1 MFELS
6 SIEKS
11 ELLSNTDRL
20 ATLKYS
26 YAPIMVFTEQGVAM
40 LSSVL
45 NSDKA
50 IQANIEIMRTFV
62 TYRLKMLENNDLR
75 KEIERLGKTHQKSM
89 RGLVFGLVF
98 GLVSGFV

>member
-6 SIEKS
+6 TNEKS
-11 ELLSNTDRL
+11 VLLSKADRL
-20 ATLKYS
+20 SPLKYS

-50 IQANIEIMRTFV
+50 ILANI
-62 TYRLKMLENNDLR
+62 
-75 KEIERLGKTHQKSM
+75 
-89 RGLVFGLVF
+89 
-98 GLVSGFV
+98 